1 MSLTLTSVPRSRRD
15 RYDCRPHGL
24 YEGTGRAN
32 AVRSTDA
39 RCGGTFGLIPPAARH
54 SGRAMARLED
64 ALKVR
69 PKGWS
74 VSEEYIAPRELE
86 IVAVLKRKE
95 AEKKRAAQQATA
107 RVRTV

>member
-1 MSLTLTSVPRSRRD
+1 
-15 RYDCRPHGL
+15 
-24 YEGTGRAN
+24 
-32 AVRSTDA
+32 
-39 RCGGTFGLIPPAARH
+39 
-54 SGRAMARLED
+54 MARLED

-95 AEKKRAAQQATA
+95 AEKKRAAQQAAAELEAAEAAAEAA
-107 RVRTV
+107 RIKKEEEDLQLRAALDAQLERSREQVLRWMGDGAAI